1 MFGNLTDV
9 EAAFLLFFMYVI
21 IRIDSNYA
29 FFVLYMFTSVI
40 KLRFYTLYHA
50 LFLCSYLLSTAVIM
64 VVFVLAIRILEYML
78 GAESLRRYRY
88 FLLL

>member
-1 MFGNLTDV
+1 MWKQH
-9 EAAFLLFFMYVI
+9 FFYSSCMSL
-21 IRIDSNYA
+21 DSNYA